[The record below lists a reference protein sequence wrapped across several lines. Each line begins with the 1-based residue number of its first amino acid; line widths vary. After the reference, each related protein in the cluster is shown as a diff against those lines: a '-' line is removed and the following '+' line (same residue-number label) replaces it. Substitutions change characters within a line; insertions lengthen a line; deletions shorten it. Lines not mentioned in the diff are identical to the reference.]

1 MKKLIIALT
10 ILNLM
15 VSQSYSCDGRLFDK
29 YEEDI
34 ENIAFSVDCE
44 TCGEIVKKLQDRWGD
59 KPYQD
64 DKYGKA
70 LYKTIMWLEFTRPWQ
85 WIDDSKTRKNGKLWP
100 QLYVEYM
107 KVEEICAPDT
117 KRLKA
122 RAAIFTS
129 RAQDIIIDFRTS
141 CWVRCN
147 CKHCKVW

>member
-29 YEEDI
+29 YDEYI
-34 ENIAFSVDCE
+34 ENYSTYADCK
-44 TCGEIVKKLQDRWGD
+44 TCGEIVKELQDKWGD

-70 LYKTIMWLEFTRPWQ
+70 FYKTIIWLNYMLPWL
-85 WIDDSKTRKNGKLWP
+85 WIDDSKTRKNDKPSWRDLAG
-100 QLYVEYM
+100 EYM

-129 RAQDIIIDFRTS
+129 RAQDIIIDFRVS
-141 CWVRCN
+141 CHVSCN
-147 CKHCKVW
+147 CRHCI